1 MSDLA
6 IIIPAY
12 KKIYFDQTLA
22 SLAAQSN
29 KNFTVYI
36 GDDCSPE
43 DLSTI
48 VERYREDLNIIYTRF
63 ENNIGAKDLVLQ
75 WERCLALS
83 KTEKWICLFSD
94 DDLMDSNCVEEF
106 YSTVDVAT
114 NDFDIF
120 RFNTV
125 VINQHGEIT
134 NQGITGPQTES
145 SAQMAYNLLH
155 GRRGNSM
162 PDHIFSR
169 RIYEECGGFVFTRY
183 AQGADWALSIL
194 FSRKKGMFVIPNA
207 KVYWRYSGLNISSNA
222 ARNKND
228 MIGGHL
234 DFISWALIHFEYLK
248 TTALD
253 ITYQMIVEALR
264 FNLKMVMLY
273 HYNGFNYKQAPTLL
287 SFYHDK
293 LQLSYRESIRQMME
307 INGLSLPNVHTAKR
321 VLVKLRDKMFKR
333 S

>member
-43 DLSTI
+43 DLRSI
-48 VERYREDLNIIYTRF
+48 AERHQEDLDIVYNRF
-63 ENNIGAKDLVLQ
+63 ENNIGAKNLVLQ
-75 WERCLALS
+75 WKRCVALS

-125 VINQHGEIT
+125 VINQHGEIMNRGT
-134 NQGITGPQTES
+134 TGPQTES

-169 RIYEECGGFVFTRY
+169 SIYEECGGFVFTLY
-183 AQGADWALSIL
+183 AQGADWAMSIL
-194 FSRKKGMFVIPNA
+194 FSRKKGMFIIPNA
-207 KVYWRYSGLNISSNA
+207 QIYWRYSGINISSNA

-228 MIGGHL
+228 MICGHL
-234 DFISWALIHFEYLK
+234 DFISWALVHFEYLK

-253 ITYQMIVEALR
+253 ITYEMIVEALR

-273 HYNGFNYKQAPTLL
+273 HYKGFNYKQAPALL
-287 SFYHDK
+287 FFYHNK

-307 INGLSLPNVHTAKR
+307 INGLSFLNVQTVKR
-321 VLVKLRDKMFKR
+321 VLVKLRDKILKR